1 MEIQYH
7 LAKTN
12 RDLLEAATSFKFG
25 DISIEIVK
33 VPGSDWIEIRKN
45 GKVYDKKTG
54 KFVNLVNKY
63 AVIDGHVL
71 DTADYQFKDVYEA
84 YWIVQELLK

>member
-1 MEIQYH
+1 MIDH
-7 LAKTN
+7 TKAKTN
-12 RDLLEAATSFKFG
+12 RDLLQAATSFKFG
-25 DISIEIVK
+25 DISIEVVK
-33 VPGSDWIEIRKN
+33 VPGSDWIEIRKA

-71 DTADYQFKDVYEA
+71 DTADYQFRDVYEA
-84 YWIVQELLK
+84 FWIVQELLK